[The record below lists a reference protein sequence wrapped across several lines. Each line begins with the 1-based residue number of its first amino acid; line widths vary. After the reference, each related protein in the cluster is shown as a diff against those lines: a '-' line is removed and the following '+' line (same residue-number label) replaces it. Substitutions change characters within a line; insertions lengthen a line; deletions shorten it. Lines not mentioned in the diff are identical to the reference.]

1 MQCVGIGI
9 SKFHQDTNRAACW
22 HPFGPVSIWFS
33 LTQKMRG
40 RLHTSMSVY
49 MISCAFKYA
58 YTIHFKLCYLHT
70 WMFISVGWKAAEHSG
85 APVNQRVPTSPN
97 QESILLPEQQISPQ
111 RTRHHRC
118 FGPNQFV
125 VDFSKSFITRQKC
138 QNTKLHLQSCKFS
151 RFRAHTSTL
160 KMLHLEITKN
170 VDFVNVYPHASG
182 DVHAPYLIYQIV
194 CHTPF
199 SCSSLINGLFKSLEV
214 RWFLGLQK
222 S

>member
-1 MQCVGIGI
+1 MDMCQLVIITFIRSQLRSTRTTKNMWWECNALGIGI

-40 RLHTSMSVY
+40 RLHTSISVY

-70 WMFISVGWKAAEHSG
+70 WMFISVGWKGAEHSG
-85 APVNQRVPTSPN
+85 APVNQRVPTLPN

-125 VDFSKSFITRQKC
+125 V
-138 QNTKLHLQSCKFS
+138 
-151 RFRAHTSTL
+151 
-160 KMLHLEITKN
+160 EIQT
-170 VDFVNVYPHASG
+170 
-182 DVHAPYLIYQIV
+182 
-194 CHTPF
+194 C
-199 SCSSLINGLFKSLEV
+199 
-214 RWFLGLQK
+214 
-222 S
+222 

>member
-1 MQCVGIGI
+1 MTFSRQTQKRLTSFTELTQKESFAWSYCRIIFGFSLDNGYVQTSNHHFHKVTTEVDKNNKKHVMRMQCVGIGI

-40 RLHTSMSVY
+40 RPHTSISVY

-70 WMFISVGWKAAEHSG
+70 WMFISVGWKGAEHSG
-85 APVNQRVPTSPN
+85 APVNQRVPTLPN

-125 VDFSKSFITRQKC
+125 V
-138 QNTKLHLQSCKFS
+138 
-151 RFRAHTSTL
+151 
-160 KMLHLEITKN
+160 EIQT
-170 VDFVNVYPHASG
+170 
-182 DVHAPYLIYQIV
+182 
-194 CHTPF
+194 C
-199 SCSSLINGLFKSLEV
+199 
-214 RWFLGLQK
+214 
-222 S
+222 